1 MLRLLYSH
9 SLAASSG
16 MDHNNPEILKDPGGE
31 PGLTADRD
39 NSESFC
45 PEKERMR
52 CSSCVVTEDLSTNGS
67 WSQRSISRSLQRA
80 ETLLRS
86 TFNPSLKWLFHGRIQ
101 DEEEAEGNFVVAH
114 NLVSR
119 SSARLLRLQ
128 QALLNVA
135 PQWQPVGRAQMVSPQ
150 VCVKGLPAE
159 GGVLLLPSS
168 SSFLQGHYTALWR
181 LMEQRSLLL
190 FIHEYT
196 RRARLAAAYI
206 SRVSHL
212 LEDQRKKSHLTLY
225 QTPSSWSSTRVG
237 LCSLSQELRVHLNHW
252 SCLFSK
258 VQSDRYLR
266 PALVQ
271 QTGLLAEIKQTLDL
285 LGLQALVLME
295 HYVYVILSA
304 VARTELDSVPRE
316 VLEDILAG
324 TDLYNQA
331 VGEQRAQH
339 STTQLR
345 TAVLQQAHYSTL
357 DSVLPNSKERHPAA
371 FSVKELMVILAVH
384 QADVA
389 AKQLHGW
396 ASEQHYHNSQVHTD
410 YKAYACSDNSVSQMA
425 RLRCGT
431 SALRPEWTWEQLQQ
445 TYLISSPLF
454 SSNHHP
460 PLQSSSRHTCHKTPP
475 VYIPDLQLDSFEN
488 HPVLAKPTFVQHGP
502 EGSNKDQT
510 SQCQTCISQTGLAQT
525 SVEALD
531 SIQPPNLERQTSLEN
546 CKLPQT
552 ISPPSTTVHHLS
564 APPLSGVCQQD
575 HSSVELLFQVLVSSN
590 DLLAPLVSHTST
602 PEAPTEQLLPN
613 TTTDVLSPNGKII
626 NTADSAEWI
635 SPSTEPNKDQNVGG
649 TQQEWAELE
658 LTTRQEA
665 AVSSGFGR
673 DGNPEKEDS
682 GGAAEGTTAEPD
694 CLRWPHSVQWLDLGQ
709 SLVFADL
716 FGQYRT
722 LLWTLCSR
730 ALWLQLH
737 VPQAGNTA
745 GSINLQDK
753 HRCFQ
758 ILHRISQA
766 SKTDLVPEECRTMLE
781 DFSLYL
787 LVITAHA
794 QWDYVVC
801 RSLGSALKD
810 KCLTEANEGNNS
822 LSSKQDGNVM
832 MSVTMEH
839 FLLLSSPLLSSLCC
853 HHSNSRAS
861 GSFSLFPSRLTL
873 QRQTV
878 SLALATVQLSS
889 VWVMSKAYQ
898 FLSSWN
904 LNKFLLITQGDL
916 KVLRESVETIV
927 HQTKSL
933 MMNSDSNQQSTL
945 HNHGQLL
952 LRQQL
957 KALDGAVSE
966 LQIFS
971 SLVLKTFS
979 SDCKRMS
986 GEIFEQT
993 MPPAAHWRPSL
1004 RTGCPSSPS
1013 EYASRA
1019 AQTVIGQVL
1028 EGVAPLSDD
1037 ARVQALSIT
1046 MTAFMEAWMEHILKQ
1061 RIKFSV
1067 HGALQLKQDFD
1078 SIRELIQS
1086 DRYGLSA
1093 ELHQRLL
1100 NLRVFQQVDSA
1111 VVCLLQQPQAK
1122 PYLPSRAWKP
1132 FTRCCP
1138 ANSSRDS
1145 LDAAVGSSI
1154 TNLGCMEGEDLTQS
1168 DPSVV
1173 TTDLPPV
1180 NPSSPG
1186 EPYLA
1191 PSQALGVA
1199 QREWLDLRI
1208 HSSARRWRLPGLQCL
1223 SKSEP

>member
-1 MLRLLYSH
+1 
-9 SLAASSG
+9 
-16 MDHNNPEILKDPGGE
+16 MDPNNPEIQTDPGGE
-31 PGLTADRD
+31 PGLTADRE
-39 NSESFC
+39 NSESIC
-45 PEKERMR
+45 PEKEKK
-52 CSSCVVTEDLSTNGS
+52 SSCMVTEDPTTNGS

-86 TFNPSLKWLFHGRIQ
+86 TFNPSLKWLFHGRSQ
-101 DEEEAEGNFVVAH
+101 DEEEDEGNFVVAH

-128 QALLNVA
+128 QALLTVA
-135 PQWQPVGRAQMVSPQ
+135 PQWQPVSGAQRGSPQ
-150 VCVKGLPAE
+150 VCVKGIPSE

-168 SSFLQGHYTALWR
+168 SSSCSYSVLQGHYRALWR
-181 LMEQRSLLL
+181 LLEQRSLLL

-196 RRARLAAAYI
+196 RRARLTAAYI

-212 LEDQRKKSHLTLY
+212 LEQQLEKSHRTPS
-225 QTPSSWSSTRVG
+225 QTPSSWSSAGVG
-237 LCSLSQELRVHLNHW
+237 LGSLSQELRVHLNHW

-258 VQSDRYLR
+258 VQSDHYLR

-271 QTGLLAEIKQTLDL
+271 QTRLLGEIKQTLDL

-295 HYVYVILSA
+295 HYVYIILCA
-304 VARTELDSVPRE
+304 IARTESESVPRE

-345 TAVLQQAHYSTL
+345 TAVLQRAHYSTL
-357 DSVLPNSKERHPAA
+357 DCSLPNSGGRHPAA
-371 FSVKELMVILAVH
+371 FTVKELMMVLAVH
-384 QADVA
+384 QADMA
-389 AKQLHGW
+389 SKQLHCW
-396 ASEQHYHNSQVHTD
+396 ASEQSCPICQVHTNHE
-410 YKAYACSDNSVSQMA
+410 AYACPGNSVGQVA
-425 RLRCGT
+425 RPGSGT
-431 SALRPEWTWEQLQQ
+431 SALRSEWTWEQLQQ
-445 TYLISSPLF
+445 TYL
-454 SSNHHP
+454 
-460 PLQSSSRHTCHKTPP
+460 SSSSFLSINQQLSSSHNRHKTPP
-475 VYIPDLQLDSFEN
+475 VYIPNPHLARTIFEN
-488 HPVLAKPTFVQHGP
+488 HHPVLAKPTFVEHRP
-502 EGSNKDQT
+502 ENSNKDQT
-510 SQCQTCISQTGLAQT
+510 SQCQTCCSQTGLVQT

-531 SIQPPNLERQTSLEN
+531 SVKPNLESLEN
-546 CKLPQT
+546 CKLLRT
-552 ISPPSTTVHHLS
+552 ISPPTATARRLS
-564 APPLSGVCQQD
+564 ALPLSGVCQQD

-590 DLLAPLVSHTST
+590 ELLAPLVSHTPT
-602 PEAPTEQLLPN
+602 PEAPPETLLPD
-613 TTTDVLSPNGKII
+613 TMTDVLLPDGKTDLIVL
-626 NTADSAEWI
+626 NAPAVSVECN
-635 SPSTEPNKDQNVGG
+635 SLGTELSKDGNVEG
-649 TQQEWAELE
+649 TL
-658 LTTRQEA
+658 
-665 AVSSGFGR
+665 AVPKLPTSSGFGR
-673 DGNPEKEDS
+673 NGNPEKGET
-682 GGAAEGTTAEPD
+682 GGAEGTTVEGD
-694 CLRWPHSVQWLDLGQ
+694 SLRWPHSVQWLDLGQ

-716 FGQYRT
+716 FGQYRI
-722 LLWTLCSR
+722 LLWTLCSK
-730 ALWLQLH
+730 ALRLQLH
-737 VPQAGNTA
+737 VPQAGNDA

-753 HRCFQ
+753 HRGFQ
-758 ILHRISQA
+758 IIHRMSEA
-766 SKTDLVPEECRTMLE
+766 SKADLVPEGCRTMLE

-787 LVITAHA
+787 LVVTAHA
-794 QWDYVVC
+794 QWDYEVC

-810 KCLTEANEGNNS
+810 KCLTAVNPSSNS
-822 LSSKQDGNVM
+822 VTPSSQQDGNVM
-832 MSVTMEH
+832 TSATTKH
-839 FLLLSSPLLSSLCC
+839 LLLLPPPLLSSLSC
-853 HHSNSRAS
+853 HHSNDGAS
-861 GSFSLFPSRLTL
+861 GSSRLFPSRLPL

-878 SLALATVQLSS
+878 SLVLATVQLST

-898 FLSSWN
+898 SLSSWS
-904 LNKFLLITQGDL
+904 LHKFLLITQGDL
-916 KVLRESVETIV
+916 QVLRESIETMV
-927 HQTKSL
+927 HETKSL
-933 MMNSDSNQQSTL
+933 MMNSDSNQHSTL
-945 HNHGQLL
+945 HNHNQLL

-957 KALDGAVSE
+957 EALDRAVSE
-966 LQIFS
+966 LQTFP

-986 GEIFEQT
+986 REIFEQT
-993 MPPAAHWRPSL
+993 MPSAVHWRPSL
-1004 RTGCPSSPS
+1004 RTGFPNSPS
-1013 EYASRA
+1013 EYASLA

-1037 ARVQALSIT
+1037 ARIQALSIT

-1067 HGALQLKQDFD
+1067 QGALQLKQDFD

-1086 DRYGLSA
+1086 DKYGLSA

-1100 NLRVFQQVDSA
+1100 SLRIFQQVDSA

-1122 PYLPSRAWKP
+1122 PYLQSRAWEP
-1132 FTRCCP
+1132 FKRCCP

-1154 TNLGCMEGEDLTQS
+1154 TNLRCMEGEDLTQS

-1173 TTDLPPV
+1173 TADVPPV

-1191 PSQALGVA
+1191 PSLALSVA

-1208 HSSARRWRLPGLQCL
+1208 QSSARRWRLPGLQCL